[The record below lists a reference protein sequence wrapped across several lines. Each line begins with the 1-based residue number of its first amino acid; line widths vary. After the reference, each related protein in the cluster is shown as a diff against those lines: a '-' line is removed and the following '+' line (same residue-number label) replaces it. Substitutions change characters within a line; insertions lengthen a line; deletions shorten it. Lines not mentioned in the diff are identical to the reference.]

1 MPTVTQA
8 KVDSKRFGPWALITG
23 ASSGIG
29 REFARQIAASHIN
42 VVLVAR
48 RQALLDALGAQLS
61 RDFGIRHRVVVADLS
76 DEGFISG
83 LADATRDLDIGLV
96 ISNAGSANPGRFTD
110 KDRDELAMTLR
121 LSALAHAELA
131 LHFGRRLAKRGAGG
145 LLFVGAMGA
154 DTGAPF
160 MAHDGGAKAYV
171 QSLGLALHEEFKPR
185 GVWVTVLPPGP
196 TDTPV
201 LAKFGLDPKTM
212 SIKPMKVDQTVAE
225 GLKAL
230 SANRPI
236 IIPGRMNRLMRAI
249 LPATVIRSM
258 MMKMFEKMPAIANQT
273 PRLGTQ

>member
-1 MPTVTQA
+1 MEA
-8 KVDSKRFGPWALITG
+8 KLDTKRFGPWALVTG

-48 RQALLDALGAQLS
+48 REEQLAALGAELS
-61 RDFGIRHRVVVADLS
+61 RDFAVKHRVVIADLS
-76 DEGFISG
+76 QEGFIAA
-83 LADATRDLDIGLV
+83 LVDATSDLDIGLV

-110 KDRDELAMTLR
+110 KDREELAMTLR

-131 LHFGRRLAKRGAGG
+131 LHFSRKLTKRGVGG

-171 QSLGLALHEEFKPR
+171 QSLGLALHEEFKSR
-185 GVWVTVLPPGP
+185 GVHVTVLTPGP

-201 LAKFGLDPKTM
+201 LARLGFDPKTM
-212 SIKPMKVDQTVAE
+212 PMRPMNARAVALE

-230 SANRPI
+230 SANQPI
-236 IIPGRMNRLMRAI
+236 IVPGRMNRIMRAI
-249 LPATVIRSM
+249 VPTSVTRSM
-258 MMKMFEKMPAIANQT
+258 LTKMFERMPAIAKSSQQGA
-273 PRLGTQ
+273 R